1 MAVMSD
7 KRPQDKLHDP
17 TSNRMDASEALVA
30 RYLRS
35 LGFLDVV
42 YEPDGNVPPDFL
54 VEGRIAV
61 EVRRLNQNV
70 LREDGRP
77 EGLEEVFIPFWQKMK
92 TYLPTVASSFDG
104 ESWYVSVDIRRPLES
119 WKYLEPRLRRA
130 LLEFMTSP
138 RREDGKVEVSEHL
151 RIDFSR
157 AGRTYD
163 GFFVLGA
170 GADRESG
177 GWILSEIHRNLQLC
191 STEKEHK
198 VSRYRAKYLEWWLVL
213 PDHIGYALNSNDRRH
228 FHSLPS
234 ITQTWSRLVLIN
246 PHNPNHAF
254 EV

>member
-7 KRPQDKLHDP
+7 KRPQDRLHDP

-92 TYLPTVASSFDG
+92 TYLPTVASSIDG
-104 ESWYVSVDIRRPLES
+104 ESWYVSVDIRRPL
-119 WKYLEPRLRRA
+119 
-130 LLEFMTSP
+130 
-138 RREDGKVEVSEHL
+138 
-151 RIDFSR
+151 
-157 AGRTYD
+157 
-163 GFFVLGA
+163 
-170 GADRESG
+170 
-177 GWILSEIHRNLQLC
+177 
-191 STEKEHK
+191 
-198 VSRYRAKYLEWWLVL
+198 
-213 PDHIGYALNSNDRRH
+213 
-228 FHSLPS
+228 
-234 ITQTWSRLVLIN
+234 
-246 PHNPNHAF
+246 
-254 EV
+254 